1 MKGKIKLEV
10 AVPERL
16 LISEQVDEV
25 QIPALGGSMG
35 VLPGHAPL
43 ISQLGAGVLSYRL
56 EGQTRYMALDGGVME
71 VLPDHV
77 RVLADSAEWAEEIDV
92 KRAEES
98 RRRAN
103 DLLQRHD
110 MGKATWNAPPGPS
123 RAPRPDWR
131 QPSVLI
137 WVRLP

>member
-1 MKGKIKLEV
+1 MTGRIKLDV

-35 VLPGHAPL
+35 VLPGHASL
-43 ISQLGAGVLSYRL
+43 ISQLGTGVLTYRVD
-56 EGQTRYMALDGGVME
+56 QQIRYMALSGGVTE

-77 RVLADSAEWAEEIDV
+77 RVLADSAEWAEEINV

-103 DLLQRHD
+103 DLLRRHD
-110 MGKATWNAPPGPS
+110 MEIDVERAS
-123 RAPRPDWR
+123 RAIARA
-131 QPSVLI
+131 QA
-137 WVRLP
+137 RLEAGRRANLG

>member
-1 MKGKIKLEV
+1 MERKIKLDV

-43 ISQLGAGVLSYRL
+43 ISQLGTGVLTYRL
-56 EGQTRYMALDGGVME
+56 DQQTRYMALDGGVME

-77 RVLADSAEWAEEIDV
+77 RVLADSAEWAEEINV

-103 DLLQRHD
+103 DLLRRHD
-110 MGKATWNAPPGPS
+110 MEIDVERAS
-123 RAPRPDWR
+123 RAIARA
-131 QPSVLI
+131 QA
-137 WVRLP
+137 RLEAGRRANLG

>member
-1 MKGKIKLEV
+1 MTGRIKLDV

-35 VLPGHAPL
+35 VLPGHASL
-43 ISQLGAGVLSYRL
+43 ISQLGTGVLTYRVD
-56 EGQTRYMALDGGVME
+56 QQIRYMALSGGVTE

-77 RVLADSAEWAEEIDV
+77 RVLADSAEWAEEINV
-92 KRAEES
+92 KQAEES

-103 DLLQRHD
+103 DLLRRHD
-110 MGKATWNAPPGPS
+110 MEIDVERAS
-123 RAPRPDWR
+123 RAIGRA
-131 QPSVLI
+131 QA
-137 WVRLP
+137 RLQASQRANLD

>member
-1 MKGKIKLEV
+1 MKKKIKLDV

-43 ISQLGAGVLSYRL
+43 ISELATGVLTYRL
-56 EGQTRYMALDGGVME
+56 DQQTRYMALNGGVME

-77 RVLADSAEWAEEIDV
+77 RVLADSAEWAEEINV

-110 MGKATWNAPPGPS
+110 MEIDVERAS
-123 RAPRPDWR
+123 RAIARA
-131 QPSVLI
+131 QA
-137 WVRLP
+137 RLEAGRRANLG

>member
-1 MKGKIKLEV
+1 MAGEIKLEV

-56 EGQTRYMALDGGVME
+56 DGRTRYMALHGGVME
-71 VLPDHV
+71 VLPAHT
-77 RVLADSAEWAEEIDV
+77 RVLADSAEWADEIDV

-110 MGKATWNAPPGPS
+110 MEIDVERAS
-123 RAPRPDWR
+123 RAIARA
-131 QPSVLI
+131 QA
-137 WVRLP
+137 RLTATERANLG

>member
-16 LISEQVDEV
+16 LISEAVDEV

-56 EGQTRYMALDGGVME
+56 EGQTRYMALNGGVME
-71 VLPDHV
+71 VLPDRT

-103 DLLQRHD
+103 DVLQRHD
-110 MGKATWNAPPGPS
+110 MEIDVERAS
-123 RAPRPDWR
+123 RAIARA
-131 QPSVLI
+131 QA
-137 WVRLP
+137 RLAATERANLG

>member
-1 MKGKIKLEV
+1 MERKIKLDV

-43 ISQLGAGVLSYRL
+43 ISQLGTGVLTYRL
-56 EGQTRYMALDGGVME
+56 DQQTRYMALDGGVME

-77 RVLADSAEWAEEIDV
+77 RVLADSAEWAEEINV

-110 MGKATWNAPPGPS
+110 MEIDVERAS
-123 RAPRPDWR
+123 RAIARA
-131 QPSVLI
+131 QA
-137 WVRLP
+137 RLEAGRRANLG

>member
-1 MKGKIKLEV
+1 MAGKIKLDV

-43 ISQLGAGVLSYRL
+43 ISQLGGGVLSYRL
-56 EGQTRYMALDGGVME
+56 DQRTRYMALNGGVME

-103 DLLQRHD
+103 DVLQRHD
-110 MGKATWNAPPGPS
+110 MEIDVERAS
-123 RAPRPDWR
+123 RAIERA
-131 QPSVLI
+131 QA
-137 WVRLP
+137 RLEAGRRANLG

>member
-1 MKGKIKLEV
+1 MTGRIKLDV

-35 VLPGHAPL
+35 VLPGHASL
-43 ISQLGAGVLSYRL
+43 ISQLGTGVLTYRVDQ
-56 EGQTRYMALDGGVME
+56 QTRYMALSGGVTE

-77 RVLADSAEWAEEIDV
+77 RVLADSAEWAEEINV
-92 KRAEES
+92 KQAEES

-103 DLLQRHD
+103 DLLRRHD
-110 MGKATWNAPPGPS
+110 MEIDVERAS
-123 RAPRPDWR
+123 RAIGRA
-131 QPSVLI
+131 QA
-137 WVRLP
+137 RLQASQRANLD